1 MGRSAWWLP
10 WAVYGPLALL
20 GAGLSWFTRGAVLSA
35 PPGPRFGSDQWSA
48 QLLGLGLALLVTV
61 LTIRSTR
68 WLVARTRWARTLRD
82 TLRSALIGGSRAR
95 LLLLASLSAV
105 AEELFFRAAL
115 MPWLG
120 VLISSLVF
128 GLLHVSSRETYLG
141 WMLWASVMGL
151 VFAGLFLGSG
161 SLLAPVLA
169 HATINYE
176 NMQYLCSSAPSGLPL
191 HTRPEPW
198 VRRRRS

>member
-10 WAVYGPLALL
+10 WAVYGPLAAL
-20 GAGLSWFTRGAVLSA
+20 GAGLSWLTRGAVVSA
-35 PPGPRFGSDQWSA
+35 PPGPRFSGSAWA
-48 QLLGLGLALLVTV
+48 ALILGLGLALIVTA
-61 LTIRSTR
+61 LTIRGTR

-82 TLRSALIGGSRAR
+82 SLRSALIGASRSR
-95 LLLLASLSAV
+95 LLVLAILSAL

-120 VLISSLVF
+120 VAASSLVF
-128 GLLHVSSRETYLG
+128 GLLHVSARDTYLG
-141 WMLWASVMGL
+141 WALWASVMGL
-151 VFAGLFLGSG
+151 VFAGLFVGSG

-176 NMQYLCSSAPSGLPL
+176 NMQYLCSSAPSGLTL
-191 HTRPEPW
+191 HTRPERW
-198 VRRRRS
+198 VRRQRS

>member
-10 WAVYGPLALL
+10 WAVYGPLAAL
-20 GAGLSWFTRGAVLSA
+20 GAALSWFSRGAVLSA
-35 PPGPRFGSDQWSA
+35 PPGPRFSDEGWYA

-61 LTIRSTR
+61 LTIHSTR

-82 TLRSALIGGSRAR
+82 SLRSALIGATRPR
-95 LLLLASLSAV
+95 LFVLATLSAV

-120 VLISSLVF
+120 VAVSSLLF
-128 GLLHVSSRETYLG
+128 GLLHVSARETYLG

-151 VFAGLFLGSG
+151 VFACLFLGSG
-161 SLLAPVLA
+161 SLLAPMLA

-176 NMQYLCSSAPSGLPL
+176 NMQYLCSSAPSGLTLRTGPGD
-191 HTRPEPW
+191 W
-198 VRRRRS
+198 VRRKR

>member
-10 WAVYGPLALL
+10 WVVYGPLAAL
-20 GAGLSWFTRGAVLSA
+20 GAALSWFTRGAVLSA
-35 PPGPRFGSDQWSA
+35 PPGPRFSNEHWRA
-48 QLLGLGLALLVTV
+48 QLCGVALALLVTA
-61 LTIRSTR
+61 LTIRATR

-82 TLRSALIGGSRAR
+82 TLRGALLGSSRAR

-115 MPWLG
+115 LPWLG
-120 VLISSLVF
+120 VVVSSLVF
-128 GLLHVSSRETYLG
+128 GLLHVSARETYLG
-141 WMLWASVMGL
+141 WMVWASVMGL
-151 VFAGLFLGSG
+151 VFAVLFLGSG

-176 NMQYLCSSAPSGLPL
+176 NMQYLCSSVPSGLALP
-191 HTRPEPW
+191 TRAEQE
-198 VRRRRS
+198 VRGRRS

>member
-10 WAVYGPLALL
+10 WAVYGPLAAV
-20 GAGLSWFTRGAVLSA
+20 GAVLSWLTRGAVLSA
-35 PPGPRFGSDQWSA
+35 PPGPRFGNGLWSS
-48 QLLGLGLALLVTV
+48 QLFGLGAALLVTA
-61 LTIRSTR
+61 LTLRGTR

-82 TLRSALIGGSRAR
+82 SLRSALIGASRSR
-95 LLLLASLSAV
+95 LLVLAVLSAV

-120 VLISSLVF
+120 VAISSLVF
-128 GLLHVSSRETYLG
+128 GLLHVSARETYLG
-141 WMLWASVMGL
+141 WMVWASLMGL
-151 VFAGLFLGSG
+151 VFAGLFVGSG

-176 NMQYLCSSAPSGLPL
+176 NMQYLCSSAPSGLTL
-191 HTRPEPW
+191 HTRPERW
-198 VRRRRS
+198 VRRERS